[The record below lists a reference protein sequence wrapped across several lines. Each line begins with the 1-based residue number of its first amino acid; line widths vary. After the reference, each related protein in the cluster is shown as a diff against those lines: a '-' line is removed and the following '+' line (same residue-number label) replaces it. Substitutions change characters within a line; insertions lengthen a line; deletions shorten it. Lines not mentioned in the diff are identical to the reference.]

1 MAKFYF
7 KPSQK
12 EEKQHLVPTRRTID
26 FLLNYSKSLQVR
38 EYNGI
43 KFETILN

>member
-7 KPSQK
+7 KSSQK
-12 EEKQHLVPTRRTID
+12 EEKQHLVPRRKTID
-26 FLLNYSKSLQVR
+26 FLLNYSKSLNVV
-38 EYNGI
+38 EYNDM

>member
-7 KPSQK
+7 KPSER
-12 EEKQHLVPTRRTID
+12 EEKHLTPSRRTID
-26 FLLNYSKSLQVR
+26 FLLNYSKSLQVI
-38 EYNGI
+38 EYNNF